1 MARGYKKRNS
11 HANRGKDLEM
21 YILQAN
27 ERYSLLEV
35 AEIEQ
40 IPVPIGIDKVDSKTK
55 KITNAFF
62 KDKSTVDFL
71 GVSNGK
77 FIAFDAK
84 ETEDPNKFPLQNVHE
99 HQYKKLKQ
107 YVIQGGLSFLLVHFK
122 VHQETYILRLLDLS
136 LWWENDTSSIPY
148 DFFKSKCIKCGP
160 GRNVPIDYLA
170 SLPT

>member
-1 MARGYKKRNS
+1 MARVYKKRNS

-21 YILQAN
+21 YISQAN

-40 IPVPIGIDKVDSKTK
+40 IPIPIGIDKVDTKTK

-62 KDKSTVDFL
+62 KEKSTVDFL
-71 GVSNGK
+71 GVSNGR

-107 YVIQGGLSFLLVHFK
+107 YFIQSGVSFLIVHFK
-122 VHQETYILRLLDLS
+122 SHQETYILKFLDLS
-136 LWWENDTSSIPY
+136 VWWERDAKSIPY
-148 DFFKSKCIKCGP
+148 VFFKDRCIKCGP

-170 SLPT
+170 GLGI